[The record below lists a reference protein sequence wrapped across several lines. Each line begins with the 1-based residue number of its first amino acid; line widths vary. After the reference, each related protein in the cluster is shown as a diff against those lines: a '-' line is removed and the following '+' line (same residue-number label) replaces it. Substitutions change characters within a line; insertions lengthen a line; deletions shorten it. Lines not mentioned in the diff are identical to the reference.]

1 MNKKGC
7 EILNILLLEPYISQR
22 VLSEKSGYSLGT
34 VNKTIKALIQNG
46 YINHSVALT
55 SKAYNEFKEKKPTRA
70 IILAAGF
77 GMRMV
82 PINTETT
89 KGLIEVNGE
98 VLIERTIRQLHEVGI
113 TEIYVV
119 VGFMKEQY
127 EYLIDEFGVELI
139 VNSEYATKNNLHSIK
154 LAVDHL
160 ENAYII
166 PCDIWC
172 RENPFSKYELYSW
185 YMVSDLVDDE
195 SSVRVNRKMELV
207 SVQKKL
213 GGNSMVGI
221 CYLVKED
228 AEIVKQKII

>member
-139 VNSEYATKNNLHSIK
+139 VNSEYATKNNFHRVSSELK
-154 LAVDHL
+154 L
-160 ENAYII
+160 I
-166 PCDIWC
+166 PSYD
-172 RENPFSKYELYSW
+172 
-185 YMVSDLVDDE
+185 
-195 SSVRVNRKMELV
+195 
-207 SVQKKL
+207 
-213 GGNSMVGI
+213 
-221 CYLVKED
+221 
-228 AEIVKQKII
+228 